1 LGPTSTTNTA
11 QLIAHLRDSHE
22 SVGQAH
28 PRVETLLRT
37 AFGLT
42 RWRVGGVLG
51 EGTPLVVY
59 TTLFYKKQRKI
70 RAQSGC
76 SNGEY
81 IFTLQKMTLIN

>member
-1 LGPTSTTNTA
+1 VARLN
-11 QLIAHLRDSHE
+11 LRT
-22 SVGQAH
+22 GT
-28 PRVETLLRT
+28 PPKKNLLRT

-42 RWRVGGVLG
+42 RWRVGGSLG

-59 TTLFYKKQRKI
+59 TTLLYKKQRKI

-81 IFTLQKMTLIN
+81 IFTLQKMTVIN